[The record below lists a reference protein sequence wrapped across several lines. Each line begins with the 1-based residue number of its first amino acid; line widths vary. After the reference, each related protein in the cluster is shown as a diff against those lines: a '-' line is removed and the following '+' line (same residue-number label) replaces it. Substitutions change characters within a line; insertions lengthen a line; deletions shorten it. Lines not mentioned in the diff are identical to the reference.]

1 MLNRPTRWTESFRLD
16 ESRLVAKLDQVG
28 SYRFDQ
34 GSRPADIYA
43 RLFGRRPCDR
53 LEHSAVNPA
62 FESGPSIR
70 LLASERVTDLEG
82 CVLLCQACEL
92 VPINNVIPPARRV

>member
-1 MLNRPTRWTESFRLD
+1 MLDRPTGWAEPFGFD
-16 ESRLVAKLDQVG
+16 ESRLVAELDQVG

-34 GSRPADIYA
+34 GSRAADIYA

-53 LEHSAVNPA
+53 LEHSAINPS

-82 CVLLCQACEL
+82 CVLLCQAGEL
-92 VPINNVIPPARRV
+92 VPINHVVPPARRV